1 MKFLLLLYILLITS
15 YLSILIYQ
23 FSTLQSSAGRNKASD
38 IMLIISVPLTVVGLI
53 LITMLYGV

>member
-23 FSTLQSSAGRNKASD
+23 FATLQSSAGRNKASD
-38 IMLIISVPLTVVGLI
+38 IMLIISLPLTVVGLV